1 MDIEVSAIH
10 SRSAEFAWVP
20 PPMNHQNGIIRRYIV
35 VLTTADGLQELV
47 TYSKE
52 TATLVD
58 NLHPFKN
65 YSCSVSAETV
75 APGPFSPA
83 ILVQT
88 LEDGKDIN
96 IFAAIEVIL

>member
-1 MDIEVSAIH
+1 MSAIH
-10 SRSAEFAWVP
+10 SRSAEFAWAP
-20 PPMNHQNGIIRRYIV
+20 PQMNHRNGIIRRYIV
-35 VLTTADGLQELV
+35 AITTADGLQELV
-47 TYSKE
+47 TYSRE
-52 TATLVD
+52 PATLVE

-88 LEDGKDIN
+88 LEDGKDLS
-96 IFAAIEVIL
+96 FSAIRIIL